1 MSNRYGEK
9 DRIPPEET
17 LPVPQSSRSSRKSS
31 RKYQRCEQCD
41 QKGHSLDE
49 CLLVVKTMNSYETDR
64 SKAKINFEL
73 HKFVRVPVTTLSPM
87 CEDCKTRQTQQ
98 KMDGIGAAEIYG
110 ERKECSCFKL
120 VKVLPKTEP
129 IKEFGELNLDKQVQ
143 LNIVGKTQCGF
154 KVPTP
159 IQRYALPIIIEGFD
173 VMGCAQT
180 GTGKTAAYLI
190 PMIKFVKDKGFKKKR
205 VGWDEPQKPEVL
217 IIAPTRELA
226 QQIHADAI
234 KLTLNMRPSCGIKVL
249 NGGSVTGTQRDEVRQ
264 GCNIL
269 IGTPGRIKHFITDH
283 TISLENTKFLVLD
296 EADRMIDDGFRA
308 DLEAIVGLTDMPKKE
323 ARQTVLFSATF
334 RSDLLEL
341 AFTTMRDD
349 FRLIKANDI
358 GSAQP
363 NITQNFELVKEA
375 EDEQQQQQ
383 QIESMLKE
391 IPEAPI
397 RCDGCGIAQFT

>member
-1 MSNRYGEK
+1 MLQRYGEK
-9 DRIPPEET
+9 DRIPPEKT
-17 LPVPQSSRSSRKSS
+17 SPVPRSKSS
-31 RKYQRCEQCD
+31 SKYQRCELCD
-41 QKGHSLDE
+41 RKGHSVE
-49 CLLVVKTMNSYETDR
+49 TCSLVAKTMNSYETDR
-64 SKAKINFEL
+64 SKAKINFE
-73 HKFVRVPVTTLSPM
+73 HHTFVHVPVTTLSPM
-87 CEDCKTRQTQQ
+87 CGDCKIRQTQQ
-98 KMDGIGAAEIYG
+98 KMDGIGAAEMYG
-110 ERKECSCFKL
+110 KRKECSCFKL

-190 PMIKFVKDKGFKKKR
+190 PMIKFVKDKGFRKKK

-269 IGTPGRIKHFITDH
+269 IGTPGRIKHFIRDY

-296 EADRMIDDGFRA
+296 EADRMIDDGFRS

-334 RSDLLEL
+334 RSDLLE
-341 AFTTMRDD
+341 
-349 FRLIKANDI
+349 
-358 GSAQP
+358 
-363 NITQNFELVKEA
+363 
-375 EDEQQQQQ
+375 
-383 QIESMLKE
+383 
-391 IPEAPI
+391 
-397 RCDGCGIAQFT
+397 